1 MVKFFCCIF
10 FFIISQLYSQNQVPR
25 RIEGKVAADFSNLE
39 GIYVVNTFSE
49 KSTTTN
55 SEGHFSIEAKVGETL
70 LLSAMNFK
78 EVKIV
83 LSESDFSK
91 KWLVVSMQPIV
102 NELKEVIVGSSSIS
116 AESLGIIPYGQKK
129 YTPAERKLRTA
140 EKFKWYS
147 PLLIPVG
154 GMSLDGLLNSI
165 SGRTNMLKKELE
177 VEKKEGYL
185 IQLENLFQPEF
196 YIHSMHIPQLHV
208 KGFLYFLVE
217 NPKFISILKTKN
229 RTAIEF
235 SMSELAVQFNEM
247 IALKKEN

>member
-1 MVKFFCCIF
+1 MVKFFCSIF

-39 GIYVVNTFSE
+39 GIYVVNTSSE

-102 NELKEVIVGSSSIS
+102 NELREVIVGNSAIS

-129 YTPAERKLRTA
+129 YTPAERKIFTA
-140 EKFKWYS
+140 TSGFGID
-147 PLLIPVG
+147 PI
-154 GMSLDGLLNSI
+154 LNLI

-177 VEKKEGYL
+177 IEKKEGYL
-185 IQLENLFQPEF
+185 IQLENLFQPDF

-208 KGFLYFLVE
+208 RGFLYFLVE
-217 NPKFISILKTKN
+217 NPKFISVLKTKN

-235 SMSELAVQFNEM
+235 SMSELAVKFNEI
-247 IALKKEN
+247 IAVKKE

>member
-1 MVKFFCCIF
+1 MVKFFCSIF

-25 RIEGKVAADFSNLE
+25 RIEGKVASDFSNLE
-39 GIYVVNTFSE
+39 GIYVVNTSSE

-55 SEGHFSIEAKVGETL
+55 SEGHFSIEAKVGEIL

-129 YTPAERKLRTA
+129 YTPAERKIFTA
-140 EKFKWYS
+140 TSGFGID
-147 PLLIPVG
+147 PI
-154 GMSLDGLLNSI
+154 LNLI

-177 VEKKEGYL
+177 IEKKEGYL

-247 IALKKEN
+247 IAFKKE

>member
-1 MVKFFCCIF
+1 MVKFFCSIF

-39 GIYVVNTFSE
+39 GIYVVNTSSE

-129 YTPAERKLRTA
+129 YTPAERKIFTA
-140 EKFKWYS
+140 TSGFGID
-147 PLLIPVG
+147 PI
-154 GMSLDGLLNSI
+154 LNLI

-177 VEKKEGYL
+177 IEKKEGYL

-247 IALKKEN
+247 IAFKKE

>member
-1 MVKFFCCIF
+1 MVKFFCSIF

-39 GIYVVNTFSE
+39 GIYVVNTSSE

-91 KWLVVSMQPIV
+91 KWLVVSMQPLV
-102 NELKEVIVGSSSIS
+102 NELREVIVGNSAIS

-129 YTPAERKLRTA
+129 YTPAERKIFTA
-140 EKFKWYS
+140 TSGFGID
-147 PLLIPVG
+147 PI
-154 GMSLDGLLNSI
+154 LNLI

-177 VEKKEGYL
+177 IEKKEGYL
-185 IQLENLFQPEF
+185 IQLENLFQPDF

-217 NPKFISILKTKN
+217 NPKFIGVLKTKN

-235 SMSELAVQFNEM
+235 SMSELAVKFNEI
-247 IALKKEN
+247 IAVKKE

>member
-1 MVKFFCCIF
+1 MVKFFCSIF

-39 GIYVVNTFSE
+39 GIYVVNTSSE

-129 YTPAERKLRTA
+129 YTPAERKIFTA
-140 EKFKWYS
+140 TSGFGID
-147 PLLIPVG
+147 PI
-154 GMSLDGLLNSI
+154 LNLI

-177 VEKKEGYL
+177 IEKKEGYL
-185 IQLENLFQPEF
+185 IQLENLFQPDF

-247 IALKKEN
+247 IAFKRNDNSSDNSRKF

>member
-1 MVKFFCCIF
+1 MVKFFCSIF

-39 GIYVVNTFSE
+39 GIYVVNTSSE

-129 YTPAERKLRTA
+129 YTPAERKIFTA
-140 EKFKWYS
+140 TSGFGID
-147 PLLIPVG
+147 PI
-154 GMSLDGLLNSI
+154 LNLI

-177 VEKKEGYL
+177 IEKKEGYL
-185 IQLENLFQPEF
+185 IQLENLFQPDF

-217 NPKFISILKTKN
+217 NPKFISVLKTKN

-235 SMSELAVQFNEM
+235 SMSELAVQFNEI
-247 IALKKEN
+247 IASKKE

>member
-1 MVKFFCCIF
+1 MVKFFCSIF

-39 GIYVVNTFSE
+39 GIYVVNTSSE

-55 SEGHFSIEAKVGETL
+55 SEGHFSIEAKVGEIL

-129 YTPAERKLRTA
+129 YTPAERKIFTA
-140 EKFKWYS
+140 TSGFGID
-147 PLLIPVG
+147 PI
-154 GMSLDGLLNSI
+154 LNLI

-177 VEKKEGYL
+177 IEKKEGYL
-185 IQLENLFQPEF
+185 IQLENLFQPDF

-217 NPKFISILKTKN
+217 NPKFISVLKTKN

-247 IALKKEN
+247 IASKKE

>member
-1 MVKFFCCIF
+1 MVKFFCSIF

-39 GIYVVNTFSE
+39 GIYVVNTSSE

-129 YTPAERKLRTA
+129 YTPAERKIFTA
-140 EKFKWYS
+140 TSGFGID
-147 PLLIPVG
+147 PI
-154 GMSLDGLLNSI
+154 LNLI

-177 VEKKEGYL
+177 IEKKEGYL

-247 IALKKEN
+247 IAFKRNDNSSDNSRKF

>member
-1 MVKFFCCIF
+1 MVKFFCSIF

-39 GIYVVNTFSE
+39 GIYVVNTSSE

-78 EVKIV
+78 EVEIV

-102 NELKEVIVGSSSIS
+102 NELREVIVGNSAIS
-116 AESLGIIPYGQKK
+116 AESLGIILYGQKK
-129 YTPAERKLRTA
+129 YTPAERKIFTA
-140 EKFKWYS
+140 TSGFGID
-147 PLLIPVG
+147 PI
-154 GMSLDGLLNSI
+154 LNLI

-177 VEKKEGYL
+177 IEKKEGYL
-185 IQLENLFQPEF
+185 IQLENLFQPDF

-217 NPKFISILKTKN
+217 NPKFISVLKTKN

-235 SMSELAVQFNEM
+235 SMSELAVKFNEI
-247 IALKKEN
+247 IAVKKE

>member
-1 MVKFFCCIF
+1 MVKFFCSIF

-39 GIYVVNTFSE
+39 GIYVVNTSSE

-83 LSESDFSK
+83 LSELDFSK
-91 KWLVVSMQPIV
+91 KWLVVTMQPIV
-102 NELKEVIVGSSSIS
+102 NELREVIVGNSAIS

-129 YTPAERKLRTA
+129 YTPAERKIFTA
-140 EKFKWYS
+140 TSGFGID
-147 PLLIPVG
+147 PI
-154 GMSLDGLLNSI
+154 LNLI

-177 VEKKEGYL
+177 IEKKEGYL
-185 IQLENLFQPEF
+185 IQLENLFQPDF

-217 NPKFISILKTKN
+217 NPKFISVLKTKN

-235 SMSELAVQFNEM
+235 SMSELAVKFNEI
-247 IALKKEN
+247 IAVKKE

>member
-1 MVKFFCCIF
+1 MVKFFCSIF
-10 FFIISQLYSQNQVPR
+10 FFIISQLYSQNQVLR

-39 GIYVVNTFSE
+39 GIYVVNTSSE

-70 LLSAMNFK
+70 LFSAMNFK

-102 NELKEVIVGSSSIS
+102 NELREVIVGNSAIS

-129 YTPAERKLRTA
+129 YTPAERKIFTA
-140 EKFKWYS
+140 TSGFGID
-147 PLLIPVG
+147 PI
-154 GMSLDGLLNSI
+154 LNLI

-177 VEKKEGYL
+177 IEKKEGYL
-185 IQLENLFQPEF
+185 IQLENLFQPDF

-217 NPKFISILKTKN
+217 NPKFISVLKTKN

-235 SMSELAVQFNEM
+235 SMSELAVKFNEI
-247 IALKKEN
+247 IAVKKE

>member
-1 MVKFFCCIF
+1 MVKFFCSIF

-39 GIYVVNTFSE
+39 GIYVVNTSSE

-91 KWLVVSMQPIV
+91 KWLLVSMQPIV
-102 NELKEVIVGSSSIS
+102 NELREVIVGNSAIS

-129 YTPAERKLRTA
+129 YTPAERKIFTA
-140 EKFKWYS
+140 TSGFGID
-147 PLLIPVG
+147 PI
-154 GMSLDGLLNSI
+154 LNLI

-177 VEKKEGYL
+177 IEKKEGYL
-185 IQLENLFQPEF
+185 IQLENLFQPDF

-217 NPKFISILKTKN
+217 NPKFISVLKTKN

-235 SMSELAVQFNEM
+235 SMSELAVKFNEI
-247 IALKKEN
+247 IAVKKE

>member
-1 MVKFFCCIF
+1 MVKFFCSIF

-39 GIYVVNTFSE
+39 GIYVVNTSSE

-55 SEGHFSIEAKVGETL
+55 SEGQFSIEAKVGEIL

-83 LSESDFSK
+83 LSESDFIK

-129 YTPAERKLRTA
+129 YTPAERKIFTA
-140 EKFKWYS
+140 TSGFGID
-147 PLLIPVG
+147 PI
-154 GMSLDGLLNSI
+154 LNLI

-177 VEKKEGYL
+177 IEKKEGYL

-247 IALKKEN
+247 IAFKRNDNSSDNSRKF

>member
-1 MVKFFCCIF
+1 MVKFFCSIF

-39 GIYVVNTFSE
+39 GIYVVNTSSE

-55 SEGHFSIEAKVGETL
+55 SEGHFSIESKVGETL

-129 YTPAERKLRTA
+129 YTPAERKIFTA
-140 EKFKWYS
+140 TSGFGID
-147 PLLIPVG
+147 PI
-154 GMSLDGLLNSI
+154 LNLI

-177 VEKKEGYL
+177 IEKKEGYL

-235 SMSELAVQFNEM
+235 SMSELATKYIE
-247 IALKKEN
+247 IITPKKEN

>member
-1 MVKFFCCIF
+1 MVKFFCSIF

-39 GIYVVNTFSE
+39 GIYVVNTSSE

-55 SEGHFSIEAKVGETL
+55 SEGHFSIEAKVGEIL

-129 YTPAERKLRTA
+129 YTPAERKIFTA
-140 EKFKWYS
+140 TSGFGID
-147 PLLIPVG
+147 PI
-154 GMSLDGLLNSI
+154 LNLI

-177 VEKKEGYL
+177 IEKKEGYL

-217 NPKFISILKTKN
+217 NPKFISVLKTKN

-247 IALKKEN
+247 IAFKRNDNSSDNSRKF

>member
-1 MVKFFCCIF
+1 MVKFFCSIF

-39 GIYVVNTFSE
+39 GIYVVNTSSE

-78 EVKIV
+78 EVEIV

-102 NELKEVIVGSSSIS
+102 NELREVIVGNSAIS

-129 YTPAERKLRTA
+129 YTPAERKIFTA
-140 EKFKWYS
+140 TSGFGID
-147 PLLIPVG
+147 PI
-154 GMSLDGLLNSI
+154 LNLI

-177 VEKKEGYL
+177 IEKKEGYL
-185 IQLENLFQPEF
+185 IQLENLFQPDF

-217 NPKFISILKTKN
+217 NPKFISVLKTKN

-235 SMSELAVQFNEM
+235 SMSELAVKFNEI
-247 IALKKEN
+247 IAVKKE

>member
-1 MVKFFCCIF
+1 M
-10 FFIISQLYSQNQVPR
+10 YSQNQVPR

-55 SEGHFSIEAKVGETL
+55 SEGHFSIEAKAGETL

-129 YTPAERKLRTA
+129 YTPAERKIFTA
-140 EKFKWYS
+140 TSGFGID
-147 PLLIPVG
+147 PI
-154 GMSLDGLLNSI
+154 LNLI

-177 VEKKEGYL
+177 IEKKEGYL
-185 IQLENLFQPEF
+185 IQLENLFQPDF

-247 IALKKEN
+247 IAFKKEN

>member
-1 MVKFFCCIF
+1 MVKFFCSIF

-39 GIYVVNTFSE
+39 GIYVVNTSSE

-129 YTPAERKLRTA
+129 YTPAERKIFTA
-140 EKFKWYS
+140 TSGFGID
-147 PLLIPVG
+147 PI
-154 GMSLDGLLNSI
+154 LNLI

-177 VEKKEGYL
+177 IEKKEGYL

-217 NPKFISILKTKN
+217 NPKFISVLKTKN

-247 IALKKEN
+247 IAFKRNDNSSDNSRKF

>member
-1 MVKFFCCIF
+1 MVKFFCSIF

-39 GIYVVNTFSE
+39 GIYVVNTSSE

-91 KWLVVSMQPIV
+91 KWLLVSMQPIV
-102 NELKEVIVGSSSIS
+102 NDLREVIVGNSAIS

-129 YTPAERKLRTA
+129 YTPAERKIFTA
-140 EKFKWYS
+140 TSGFGID
-147 PLLIPVG
+147 PI
-154 GMSLDGLLNSI
+154 LNLI

-177 VEKKEGYL
+177 IEKKEGYL
-185 IQLENLFQPEF
+185 IQLENLFQPDF
-196 YIHSMHIPQLHV
+196 YIHSMHIPQLYV

-217 NPKFISILKTKN
+217 NPKFISVLKTKN

-235 SMSELAVQFNEM
+235 SMSELAVKFNEI
-247 IALKKEN
+247 IAVKKER

>member
-1 MVKFFCCIF
+1 MVKFFCSIF

-39 GIYVVNTFSE
+39 GIYVVNTSSE

-55 SEGHFSIEAKVGETL
+55 SEGYFSIEAKVGETL

-129 YTPAERKLRTA
+129 YTPAERKIFTA
-140 EKFKWYS
+140 TSGFGID
-147 PLLIPVG
+147 PI
-154 GMSLDGLLNSI
+154 LNLI

-177 VEKKEGYL
+177 IEKKEGYL

-247 IALKKEN
+247 IAFKKEN

>member
-1 MVKFFCCIF
+1 MVKFFCSIF

-39 GIYVVNTFSE
+39 GIYVVNTSSE

-55 SEGHFSIEAKVGETL
+55 SEGHFSIEAKVGEAL

-129 YTPAERKLRTA
+129 YTPAERKIFTA
-140 EKFKWYS
+140 TSGFGID
-147 PLLIPVG
+147 PI
-154 GMSLDGLLNSI
+154 LNLI

-177 VEKKEGYL
+177 IEKKEGYL
-185 IQLENLFQPEF
+185 IQLENLFQPDF

-217 NPKFISILKTKN
+217 NPKFISVLKTKN

-247 IALKKEN
+247 IAFKKEN

>member
-1 MVKFFCCIF
+1 MVKFFCSIF

-39 GIYVVNTFSE
+39 GIYVVNTSSE

-91 KWLVVSMQPIV
+91 KWLVVTMQPIV
-102 NELKEVIVGSSSIS
+102 NELREVIVGNSAIS

-129 YTPAERKLRTA
+129 YTPAERKIFTA
-140 EKFKWYS
+140 TSGFGID
-147 PLLIPVG
+147 PI
-154 GMSLDGLLNSI
+154 LNLI

-185 IQLENLFQPEF
+185 VQLQNLFPPDF
-196 YIHSMHIPQLHV
+196 YVNSMHIPETNV
-208 KGFLYFLVE
+208 KGFLYYLVE
-217 NPKFISILKTKN
+217 NPKFTRILRSKN
-229 RTAIEF
+229 RAAIEF
-235 SMSELAVQFNEM
+235 LMSELAVQY
-247 IALKKEN
+247 IQIISPKTEN

>member
-1 MVKFFCCIF
+1 MVKFFCSIF

-129 YTPAERKLRTA
+129 YTPAERKIFTA
-140 EKFKWYS
+140 TSGFGID
-147 PLLIPVG
+147 PI
-154 GMSLDGLLNSI
+154 LNLI

-177 VEKKEGYL
+177 IEKKEGYL

-247 IALKKEN
+247 IAFKRNDNSSDNSRKF

>member
-1 MVKFFCCIF
+1 MVKFFCSIF

-39 GIYVVNTFSE
+39 GIYVVNTSSE

-129 YTPAERKLRTA
+129 YTPAERKIFTA
-140 EKFKWYS
+140 TSGFGID
-147 PLLIPVG
+147 PI
-154 GMSLDGLLNSI
+154 LNLI

-177 VEKKEGYL
+177 IEKKEGYL

-235 SMSELAVQFNEM
+235 SMSELATKYIE
-247 IALKKEN
+247 IITPKKEN

>member
-1 MVKFFCCIF
+1 MVKFFCSIF

-39 GIYVVNTFSE
+39 GIYVVNTSSE

-55 SEGHFSIEAKVGETL
+55 SEGHFSIEAKVGEIL

-129 YTPAERKLRTA
+129 YTPAERKIFTA
-140 EKFKWYS
+140 TSGFGID
-147 PLLIPVG
+147 PI
-154 GMSLDGLLNSI
+154 LNLI

-177 VEKKEGYL
+177 IEKKEGYL

-235 SMSELAVQFNEM
+235 SMSELATKYIE
-247 IALKKEN
+247 IITPKKEN

>member
-1 MVKFFCCIF
+1 MVKFFCSIF

-39 GIYVVNTFSE
+39 GIYVVNTSSE

-55 SEGHFSIEAKVGETL
+55 SEGHFSIEAKVGEIL

-129 YTPAERKLRTA
+129 YTPAERKIFTA
-140 EKFKWYS
+140 TSGFGID
-147 PLLIPVG
+147 PI
-154 GMSLDGLLNSI
+154 LNLI

-177 VEKKEGYL
+177 IEKKEGYL
-185 IQLENLFQPEF
+185 IQLENLFQPDF

-217 NPKFISILKTKN
+217 NPKFISVLKTKN

-235 SMSELAVQFNEM
+235 SMSELAVQFNEI
-247 IALKKEN
+247 IAFKKE

>member
-1 MVKFFCCIF
+1 MVKFFCSIF

-39 GIYVVNTFSE
+39 GIYVVNTSSE

-102 NELKEVIVGSSSIS
+102 NELREVIVGNSAIS

-129 YTPAERKLRTA
+129 YTPAERKIFTA
-140 EKFKWYS
+140 TSGFGID
-147 PLLIPVG
+147 PI
-154 GMSLDGLLNSI
+154 LNLI

-177 VEKKEGYL
+177 IEKKEGYL
-185 IQLENLFQPEF
+185 IQLENLFQPDF

-217 NPKFISILKTKN
+217 NPKFISVLKTKN

-235 SMSELAVQFNEM
+235 SMSELAVKFNEI
-247 IALKKEN
+247 IAVKKE

>member
-1 MVKFFCCIF
+1 MVKFFCSIF

-39 GIYVVNTFSE
+39 GIYVVNTSSE

-70 LLSAMNFK
+70 LLSAINFK

-129 YTPAERKLRTA
+129 YTPAERKIFTA
-140 EKFKWYS
+140 TSGFGID
-147 PLLIPVG
+147 PI
-154 GMSLDGLLNSI
+154 LNLI

-177 VEKKEGYL
+177 IEKKEGYL
-185 IQLENLFQPEF
+185 IQLENLFQPDF

-217 NPKFISILKTKN
+217 NPKFINVLKTKN

-247 IALKKEN
+247 IALKKE

>member
-1 MVKFFCCIF
+1 MVKFFCSIF

-39 GIYVVNTFSE
+39 GIYVVNTSSE

-55 SEGHFSIEAKVGETL
+55 SEGHFSIEAKVGEIL

-129 YTPAERKLRTA
+129 YTPAERKIFTA
-140 EKFKWYS
+140 TSGFGID
-147 PLLIPVG
+147 PI
-154 GMSLDGLLNSI
+154 LNLI

-177 VEKKEGYL
+177 IEKKEGYL

-247 IALKKEN
+247 IAFKRNDNSSDNSRKF

>member
-1 MVKFFCCIF
+1 MVKFFCSIF

-39 GIYVVNTFSE
+39 GIYVVNTSSE

-55 SEGHFSIEAKVGETL
+55 SEGYFSIEAKVGETL

-129 YTPAERKLRTA
+129 YTPAERKIFTA
-140 EKFKWYS
+140 TSGFGID
-147 PLLIPVG
+147 PI
-154 GMSLDGLLNSI
+154 LNLI

-177 VEKKEGYL
+177 IEKKEGYL

-247 IALKKEN
+247 IAFKRNDNSSDNSRKF

>member
-1 MVKFFCCIF
+1 MVKFFCSIF

-39 GIYVVNTFSE
+39 GIYVVNTSSE

-55 SEGHFSIEAKVGETL
+55 SEGHFSIEAKVGEAL

-129 YTPAERKLRTA
+129 YTPAERKIFTA
-140 EKFKWYS
+140 TSGFGID
-147 PLLIPVG
+147 PI
-154 GMSLDGLLNSI
+154 LNLI

-177 VEKKEGYL
+177 IEKKEGYL
-185 IQLENLFQPEF
+185 IQLENLFQPDF

-217 NPKFISILKTKN
+217 NPKFISVLKTKN

-235 SMSELAVQFNEM
+235 SMSELAVQFNEI
-247 IALKKEN
+247 IASKKE